1 MAATNLYDTDEVPAN
16 APVPD
21 ALPAGMTP
29 APFRLPPPAAHLTAE
44 QVEELGRELDAI
56 RARHEAEL
64 GEVDAAYIRRMIRI
78 QKGLEAGGR
87 ALLHVGVFPPAWI
100 GGVAA
105 LSVSKILDSMEIGHN
120 VLHGQYDWMEDPEI
134 NSRAY
139 EWDIPAPSDQW
150 KAGHNVVHHT
160 WTNVVGKDRDVGYG
174 VLRVTDQQPW
184 RARDLANP
192 VTAVVLAFIFEYGIA
207 LHGIEMEEMLEGDHP
222 LEEAKPLAAAI
233 RAKAGKQALRD
244 YVLFPVLAGPAAPVV
259 LAGNVQANAT
269 RNLWAFAVIFCGHF
283 PDGVEMFTEE
293 DIVDE
298 TRARWYLRQML
309 GSANLTGSPLFHLM
323 TGNLS
328 HQIEHHLFPDLPSRR
343 YADIAVEVRDLF
355 DRYGLEYNAGPLST
369 QFGTVIRNIL
379 RLSLPDDTRE
389 KAGRFRVRQELRK
402 LTRPMSERIDELAA
416 VGRAKRRSP
425 VPPTAGSP
433 GVG

>member
-1 MAATNLYDTDEVPAN
+1 MAATALYDRPDVPAN
-16 APVPD
+16 ATVPP
-21 ALPAGMTP
+21 ALPAEARP

-56 RARHEAEL
+56 RQRHEDDL
-64 GEVDAAYIRRMIRI
+64 GEVDAAYIRGMVRLQRR
-78 QKGLEAGGR
+78 LEAGGR
-87 ALLHVGVFPPAWI
+87 ALLQFGILPPAFA

-105 LSVSKILDSMEIGHN
+105 LALSKILDNMEIGHN
-120 VLHGQYDWMEDPEI
+120 VLHGQYDWMEDPAI
-134 NSRAY
+134 HSRAY
-139 EWDIPAPSDQW
+139 EWDIAAPADQW
-150 KAGHNVVHHT
+150 KSGHNVIHHT

-192 VTAVVLAFIFEYGIA
+192 VTAFVLAFIFEYGIA

-222 LEEAKPLAAAI
+222 LDDAKPLIAAI
-233 RAKAGKQALRD
+233 RAKAGKQAKRD
-244 YVLFPVLAGPAAPVV
+244 YLLFPVLAGPAAPVV
-259 LAGNVQANAT
+259 LAGNVAANVT
-269 RNLWAFAVIFCGHF
+269 RNLWAFTVIFCGHF

-309 GSANLTGSPLFHLM
+309 GSANLTGSPLFHLL

-343 YADIAVEVRDLF
+343 YADIAVEVRDLCE
-355 DRYGLEYNAGPLST
+355 RYGLEYNAGPLHQ
-369 QFGTVIRNIL
+369 QFGTVVRRIL
-379 RLSLPDDTRE
+379 RLSLPDGSGPGT
-389 KAGRFRVRQELRK
+389 GRFRIRQELKK
-402 LTRPMSERIDELAA
+402 LTAPVSRRIDHLASI
-416 VGRAKRRSP
+416 GREPAS
-425 VPPTAGSP
+425 
-433 GVG
+433 